1 MKRVEA
7 LKFEMNRLKFDC
19 YVCGLDSNIRY
30 LTSNSKTSFEGLTLL
45 VLKDSKPIIYTS
57 KLEEERIKK
66 EVKNV
71 EVEVL
76 KEEEK
81 IEDRI
86 SEKVLENK
94 IKKMFF
100 DSLTFNQFKIF
111 HKKLPETKI
120 ECKPEILLRLR
131 EVKDNHEIELM
142 KKAAKISDKAMKTA
156 LEFLRVGVKE
166 YEVAAEAEYVIRK
179 MGCEGLAFKTIVASG
194 FRSAFP
200 HGNSTEKTIRNGDAV
215 VLDIGAKYM
224 GYNSNLTRTIFV
236 GKPSPSQLRVY
247 RIVYKLQLEAFKKIK
262 SNMEGWEA
270 DNLVRK
276 KMEKESLAEY
286 FIHGLGHGIGLDVHE
301 LPRLSKKSKDK
312 LKKMSVVTVEPGI
325 YLPGKFGVRIEDTTL
340 VSEDGLKPLT
350 RREKTIY

>member
-120 ECKPEILLRLR
+120 ECKPEILLR
-131 EVKDNHEIELM
+131 
-142 KKAAKISDKAMKTA
+142 
-156 LEFLRVGVKE
+156 
-166 YEVAAEAEYVIRK
+166 
-179 MGCEGLAFKTIVASG
+179 
-194 FRSAFP
+194 
-200 HGNSTEKTIRNGDAV
+200 IRNGDAV

-350 RREKTIY
+350 RCEKTIY